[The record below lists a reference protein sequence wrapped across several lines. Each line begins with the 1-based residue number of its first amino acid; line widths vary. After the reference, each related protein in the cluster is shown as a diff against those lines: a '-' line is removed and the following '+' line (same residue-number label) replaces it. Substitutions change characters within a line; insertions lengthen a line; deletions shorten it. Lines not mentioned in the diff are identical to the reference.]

1 MVRLKDIAAQAGVSV
16 MTVSKALRDERD
28 VSVATKARIKLLA
41 QQMGYVPDSS
51 AQGLRTRTTKLF
63 GLVISS
69 ITNPIFARIVFAIE
83 ERARELG
90 YDVLLAHTQ
99 NMAGREEDCIRRLLS
114 RRVDGL
120 FISPVYRMEQEARIY
135 QELLARRV
143 PTVLLGPPGPFCSQ
157 FTSVQIEEL
166 VASYTATQHL
176 LSLGH
181 KRIAYLTGPITAP
194 WAHERFEGYRRALRE
209 AGMDV
214 DDQLVFDA
222 GSTIEEGSKAGL
234 EMLNEHCDATAVQCV
249 NDLVAIGC
257 AETLLGQGV
266 NIPGDISIVGF
277 GNVLIAEHFRVPL
290 TTISQPKFRLGI
302 AAMDVMLKLM
312 HNERVEPRRMP
323 AELIVRETTARPP
336 ATPQAK
342 KAEPVKLEAL
352 L

>member
-1 MVRLKDIAAQAGVSV
+1 
-16 MTVSKALRDERD
+16 
-28 VSVATKARIKLLA
+28 
-41 QQMGYVPDSS
+41 
-51 AQGLRTRTTKLF
+51 
-63 GLVISS
+63 
-69 ITNPIFARIVFAIE
+69 
-83 ERARELG
+83 
-90 YDVLLAHTQ
+90 
-99 NMAGREEDCIRRLLS
+99 
-114 RRVDGL
+114 
-120 FISPVYRMEQEARIY
+120 
-135 QELLARRV
+135 
-143 PTVLLGPPGPFCSQ
+143 
-157 FTSVQIEEL
+157 
-166 VASYTATQHL
+166 
-176 LSLGH
+176 
-181 KRIAYLTGPITAP
+181 
-194 WAHERFEGYRRALRE
+194 
-209 AGMDV
+209 
-214 DDQLVFDA
+214 
-222 GSTIEEGSKAGL
+222 
-234 EMLNEHCDATAVQCV
+234 MLNEHCDATAVQCV